1 MLNTHTCTQAHMWT
15 CILFDFLLQPCKVAL
30 CLFPLDR
37 LSFPVIQNLS
47 FNFTPLQVLPQWLSP
62 SASILFSASCGP
74 TLSYV
79 ALTVIIA
86 HPEARS
92 ACFSIPHQ
100 RWTLCHSCVHPYSA
114 QQRFLHKEQDKQKSV
129 ELTVLIWGKRRNLAT
144 ALRTKEQSW
153 IKSNKQLFC
162 VCRWENKSD
171 LRNNAININMR

>member
-37 LSFPVIQNLS
+37 LSFPIIQNLS

-129 ELTVLIWGKRRNLAT
+129 ELTVLIWGKRR
-144 ALRTKEQSW
+144 K
-153 IKSNKQLFC
+153 KFSNSF
-162 VCRWENKSD
+162 ENKGTV
-171 LRNNAININMR
+171 LNKKQQAIILCL